1 MYVLHFSFSSPSL
14 THTYSS
20 HNLPPALIT
29 SPLPP
34 TNTCHRS
41 VPTGGES
48 EEEDAAGGHYE
59 AIYEVIS
66 PAHEDDFARQDD
78 NDFDDSF
85 DSDDSE
91 NAYCRLRPQVRRS
104 QRKYVESV

>member
-1 MYVLHFSFSSPSL
+1 MLVLPFSLF
-14 THTYSS
+14 HTCSS
-20 HNLPPALIT
+20 HSLPPNLIIP
-29 SPLPP
+29 PLPP
-34 TNTCHRS
+34 TNTFLRS

-66 PAHEDDFARQDD
+66 PAPEDDFARQDD
-78 NDFDDSF
+78 GDFDDSF

-91 NAYCRLRPQVRRS
+91 SAYCRLRPQVRNMRKMRS
-104 QRKYVESV
+104 EKKM